1 MSSTSSKRIYATKKK
16 VPAKKRMKAETSL
29 SLPQKVF
36 NTPRTSLYSTGFPER
51 MRMKHKY
58 RESLHLTGTAGAS
71 ATYIFSC
78 NGMYDPNITGTGHQP
93 MFFDNMAALYDHYT
107 VLNAKITVVYIP
119 TPQSTITSHNF
130 VVGLLD
136 ASAFATNNS
145 NYLGENP
152 SMTSLV
158 VQASSNNQVNI
169 ITKYWNAERVFG
181 SRALSDS
188 QLRGTPSANPS
199 EQTYFGIMI
208 QDTLA
213 IGTAEGDISVTI
225 EYDSMWTEAKNQTG
239 N

>member
-1 MSSTSSKRIYATKKK
+1 MSSKRIYAPKKK
-16 VPAKKRMKAETSL
+16 TTSKKKAKLDVALKMPS
-29 SLPQKVF
+29 KVF
-36 NTPRTSLYSTGFPER
+36 STPKTSLYGTGFPER
-51 MRMKHKY
+51 MRLKHKY

-107 VLNAKITVVYIP
+107 VMNAKISVVYIP
-119 TPQSTITSHNF
+119 SPQATITSHNF

-158 VQASSNNQVNI
+158 VQASANNQVNI

-188 QLRGTPSANPS
+188 QLRGSSAANPS

-225 EYDSMWTEAKNQTG
+225 EYDAVWTEAKNQTG